1 MITKINNIVKTTII
15 PTVKT
20 TENFNLNKIQGN
32 LSTSQ
37 VNEIINMKDLPE
49 TLGSNIMNQ
58 TATTTITKTTEN
70 IPIEIKQLV
79 SSQNTTPISS
89 TQSQQI
95 KTIAETV
102 QKSKTNPIEDYSKY
116 FGQNG
121 TTQTQIDISNILHG
135 SNITFKQPSINVNS
149 STGINNYSFNNQIIP
164 KTSVNPKKF

>member
-1 MITKINNIVKTTII
+1 M
-15 PTVKT
+15 
-20 TENFNLNKIQGN
+20 L
-32 LSTSQ
+32 
-37 VNEIINMKDLPE
+37 
-49 TLGSNIMNQ
+49 
-58 TATTTITKTTEN
+58 
-70 IPIEIKQLV
+70 

-95 KTIAETV
+95 KTVAETV

-121 TTQTQIDISNILHG
+121 TTQTQIDVSNILHG

-164 KTSVNPKKF
+164 TTSVNPVTTSGNSKNLTQKIVTTTTNSNPTGISQSAINTQAINLNNLGIKYKLFIL